1 MAVRMRGATIKSKT
15 LFQVKKAG
23 EELAVGAVSE
33 DGP

>member
-1 MAVRMRGATIKSKT
+1 MRGATIKSKA

-23 EELAVGAVSE
+23 EELAVRVVSE